1 MRVFNQYSFALTGL
15 IIFILAAV
23 LILRRVDNPWRI
35 ILVFLVAGVLVISWV
50 SLRPQQGTKAS
61 FLFFDAQGQEAYRTV
76 GRLDVNQIKI
86 LLADQQ

>member
-1 MRVFNQYSFALTGL
+1 MRVLNQYSFALTGL

-35 ILVFLVAGVLVISWV
+35 ILVFLVAGVLAISWL

-61 FLFFDAQGQEAYRTV
+61 REEIL
-76 GRLDVNQIKI
+76 NQIGQGTPVLI
-86 LLADQQ
+86 EVQSQY